1 MFWKKCQ
8 GRGCFKTNCPGSGC
22 SKKDVYVLKKIVRDL
37 DVQKKKN
44 IKDLDVLKK
53 CQGRWL
59 KIKK

>member
-1 MFWKKCQ
+1 MFWKKIQ
-8 GRGCFKTNCPGSGC
+8 GRGCFKTICPGSGC
-22 SKKDVYVLKKIVRDL
+22 SKKRRVCFKKNCPGPGCL
-37 DVQKKKN
+37 KN